1 MAGLPLEKIQK
12 TITTTWLGKQVHYY
26 PTVASTNDLL
36 KGMADQE
43 APAGTMIL
51 ADFQSE
57 GKGRLNRR
65 WEAPPGTSL
74 LVSLL
79 FRPNWPAQQAHWLTM
94 MAGIAAVS
102 AVQQETNLSPRLKW
116 PNDLVLQVDNQW
128 RKFGGLLLEA
138 NFQNGR
144 LNFVVLGS
152 GINVNIPPDEL
163 PDAATPAT
171 SLLAASGQQVDK
183 LSLLNRYLLA
193 LENLYGLADQGQSP
207 HPAWRDL
214 LVTLG
219 KFVHVSGLNLETPFT
234 GIAEDVDEW
243 GRLLVR
249 DENGRIHALAVGD
262 ISLRG

>member
-1 MAGLPLEKIQK
+1 
-12 TITTTWLGKQVHYY
+12 
-26 PTVASTNDLL
+26 
-36 KGMADQE
+36 MADQE
-43 APAGTMIL
+43 APTGTMIFT
-51 ADFQSE
+51 DFQSQ

-102 AVQQETNLSPRLKW
+102 AVEQETSLSPRLKW
-116 PNDLVLQVDNQW
+116 PNDLVLQVDGQW

-152 GINVNIPPDEL
+152 GINVNIPLDDL
-163 PDAATPAT
+163 PQAVTPAT
-171 SLLAASGQQVDK
+171 SLLAASGQKVDK

-193 LENLYGLADQGQSP
+193 LENLYELAGRDQSP

-219 KFVHVSGLNLETPFT
+219 KRVHVSGPNLENPFE

-249 DENGRIHALAVGD
+249 DENGRIHTLAVGD